1 MIEKTIH
8 LPELI
13 MAAASEKKAQD
24 IVALDM
30 REVSPVTDYFIICSA
45 NSTTQVQAIADNIE
59 EKLEEQGIVPIHKEG
74 YRSAHWILLDFS
86 GCVVH
91 VFLEEERRFYN
102 LESLWSDAPARKY
115 EA

>member
-1 MIEKTIH
+1 MTEQTIQ

-13 MAAASEKKAQD
+13 MAAASEKKARD

-30 REVSPVTDYFIICSA
+30 RAVSPVTDYFIICSG
-45 NSTTQVQAIADNIE
+45 NSTTQVQAIVDNIE
-59 EKLEEQGIVPIHKEG
+59 EKLEEQGIFPLHKEG
-74 YRSAHWILLDFS
+74 YRGAHWVLLDYGS
-86 GCVVH
+86 CVAH
-91 VFLEEERRFYN
+91 VFVEEDRSFYN